1 MDILNATL
9 LRGSY
14 FNEKSKEVEFL
25 MSSNIMKM
33 TKRGQKSEMNE
44 RKGGTSPKGM
54 GKARGSRVVYT
65 FR

>member
-1 MDILNATL
+1 
-9 LRGSY
+9 
-14 FNEKSKEVEFL
+14 
-25 MSSNIMKM
+25 MSSNIMKR

-44 RKGGTSPKGM
+44 RKLGGTSSKGM

>member
-1 MDILNATL
+1 
-9 LRGSY
+9 
-14 FNEKSKEVEFL
+14 

-33 TKRGQKSEMNE
+33 TKRGKKSEMNE